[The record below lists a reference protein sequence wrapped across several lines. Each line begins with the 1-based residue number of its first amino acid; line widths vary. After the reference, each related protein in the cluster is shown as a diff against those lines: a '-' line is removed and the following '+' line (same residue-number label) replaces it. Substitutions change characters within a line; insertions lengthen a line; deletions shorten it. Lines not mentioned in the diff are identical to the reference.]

1 MSLVF
6 FVVGCL
12 PASFK
17 KNHSRPDACFINAEL
32 NRLTI
37 ERHLKDTIVDPRLVQ
52 LAYLLSAVLFILGLK
67 GLTRPRSAVR
77 GNLLGACGLL
87 VAVVVTLFQAGLDY
101 KLIVGGLI
109 VGGVIGAIFAI
120 RVQMTEMPQLVALF
134 NGFGGAASTLV
145 AGANL
150 VQTDTFGKDMLF
162 ATALSGMIGAVTFSG
177 SLIAWGKLKEFRQ
190 LDKIRIPA
198 QQIVNGLLTLSC
210 FGLTAVMIHGSGAT
224 SSVVTYWAISALALI
239 LGATLVVSIGGADM
253 PVVIALLNSYSGLA
267 AAATGFVLSNT
278 VLIISGSL
286 VGASGLILTRIMCV
300 AMNRSLPNVLFGKMG
315 ATGSTL
321 DADDV
326 YTDVKTTSAD
336 EVAMLLE
343 VASRVVIVP
352 GYGMAVAQA
361 QHTVSDLRKL
371 LVEKHIDVD
380 FAIHPV
386 AGRMPGHMNVL
397 LAEADVPYEALR
409 EMDEINPTME
419 QVDITIVLGANDV
432 VNPLARTDP
441 NSPIAGMPII
451 DVDKSRTVIVVKRS
465 LSPGFAGIPN
475 PLFSAENT
483 LMLFG
488 DGRKAIQDVIN
499 ALNDS

>member
-1 MSLVF
+1 M
-6 FVVGCL
+6 
-12 PASFK
+12 
-17 KNHSRPDACFINAEL
+17 
-32 NRLTI
+32 
-37 ERHLKDTIVDPRLVQ
+37 DPRLVQ

-67 GLTRPRSAVR
+67 GLTRPRTAVR

-87 VAVVVTLFQAGLDY
+87 VAVVITLFQAGLDY
-101 KLIVGGLI
+101 RLIAGGLV
-109 VGGVIGAIFAI
+109 VGAVIGAVFAI
-120 RVQMTEMPQLVALF
+120 RVQMTEMPQMVALF

-150 VQTDTFGKDMLF
+150 VQTDSFTADVLV

-177 SLIAWGKLKEFRQ
+177 SLIAWGKLKEFRK
-190 LDKIRIPA
+190 LDQIRIPA
-198 QQIVNGLLTLSC
+198 QQVVNALLVLSCLALAFGMVNGGGSTWTVVAYWSLS
-210 FGLTAVMIHGSGAT
+210 G
-224 SSVVTYWAISALALI
+224 LALI
-239 LGATLVVSIGGADM
+239 LGVTLVVSIGGADM

-300 AMNRSLPNVLFGKMG
+300 AMNRSLPNVLFGTMG
-315 ATGSTL
+315 SSENSL

-326 YTDVKTTSAD
+326 YANVKSTSAD

-371 LVEKHIDVD
+371 LVGRQIDVD

-419 QVDITIVLGANDV
+419 QADVTIVLGANDV

-441 NSPIAGMPII
+441 DSPIAGMPII
-451 DVDKSRTVIVVKRS
+451 DVDRSRTVVVVKRS

-475 PLFSAENT
+475 PLFAGENT
-483 LMLFG
+483 LMLFA
-488 DGRKAIQDVIN
+488 DGRKAIQDIIN
-499 ALNDS
+499 ALNES